1 MIDLKDNSN
10 INGQIITVALLFVVN
25 PFVAML
31 TSLVFAL
38 LANKD
43 YQQSDRTLLLFIYSV
58 TIWISL
64 VNITKTISGDQGTY
78 TRLFLSIH
86 EIGFFNMLFE
96 SLGYT
101 GGTTSKD
108 PVFSIITWILY
119 WLTGGSVRLYYFIL
133 SFGIYLPHFLATHK
147 LFKAMEAPK
156 GAFICGVLVLTFFS
170 QYFVM
175 TLQLIRQMLAAG
187 LVIYALV
194 YRIVEEK
201 NNWWLLAS
209 AVLIHTSAIYIAIL
223 SLIPWFYSWMNF
235 KRVMTVLAII
245 VPVIVFNSFVANF
258 IGMGSGISALEYGAS
273 RFGQTGLAD
282 EASKGASMS
291 FGIMIMVF
299 GPLTII
305 SVAIL
310 KRYKKSLSICND
322 QEEKNEEICK
332 TESEN
337 SKILPVVYIFFLLM
351 LFVLSFTK
359 SPLVQY
365 RFFYYSY
372 SFIPLLIPLLFKKEP
387 WESIYWTS
395 ASLFFIIRFFVS
407 HNSSGWRYAD
417 VFSLCTETL
426 YYYWTGNFH
435 WMYLL

>member
-64 VNITKTISGDQGTY
+64 VNITKAISGDQGRY

-133 SFGIYLPHFLATHK
+133 SLGIYLPHFLATHK
-147 LFKAMEAPK
+147 LFKAMDLPK
-156 GAFICGVLVLTFFS
+156 GALICGVLVLTFFS

-194 YRIVEEK
+194 YRIVEGK

-258 IGMGSGISALEYGAS
+258 ID
-273 RFGQTGLAD
+273 R
-282 EASKGASMS
+282 
-291 FGIMIMVF
+291 
-299 GPLTII
+299 
-305 SVAIL
+305 
-310 KRYKKSLSICND
+310 KSTRL
-322 QEEKNEEICK
+322 
-332 TESEN
+332 
-337 SKILPVVYIFFLLM
+337 
-351 LFVLSFTK
+351 
-359 SPLVQY
+359 
-365 RFFYYSY
+365 
-372 SFIPLLIPLLFKKEP
+372 
-387 WESIYWTS
+387 
-395 ASLFFIIRFFVS
+395 
-407 HNSSGWRYAD
+407 NSS
-417 VFSLCTETL
+417 
-426 YYYWTGNFH
+426 H
-435 WMYLL
+435 WS